1 MSAKRELR
9 DSIIGPAWLRGIV
22 SLQEGA
28 EERRDQGREE
38 AASKEGSQRVTGLL
52 PESRREKAGKELS

>member
-1 MSAKRELR
+1 MSTKRELR
-9 DSIIGPAWLRGIV
+9 DSISGPDWLREIV

-28 EERRDQGREE
+28 GERDQGREE
-38 AASKEGSQRVTGLL
+38 AASKEGSHRVTGLL